1 MKIYVLF
8 IPSEPLEDDI
18 KGPFQIYSQISN
30 NIQQLNIFKCNIAYN
45 SFGYNCVIYYIGV
58 DGQTNIIDVEFFSS
72 GSVSST
78 TRLVM
83 NNELITGTIIWN
95 ILQLHYGGLCI
106 LTENNLNKNINGI
119 IYNDKGIYNT
129 TWDIS
134 TNNPSLNLTKNVGIF
149 PNNTIWIMSK
159 STSTTNLNNNNN
171 ESWTFITSSS
181 LLSDLGKP
189 GIYDNAYI
197 DSTIPSINSIIP
209 LMSTKKLK
217 IKFKNFIQLSNGN
230 LSIIDLNNNIIR
242 QNVNK
247 NNGNFINLI
256 DNNTVEV
263 DIFETTF
270 NRKDTSYYVLVD
282 NGFVKDARVDQE
294 LLGIK
299 KGIWNLSTG
308 M

>member
-8 IPSEPLEDDI
+8 IPSSPLDDDV

-45 SFGYNCVIYYIGV
+45 TYGYNCVIYYIGM
-58 DGQTNIIDVEFFSS
+58 DGQTNIVDVGFFSS

-78 TRLVM
+78 TRLFI

-106 LTENNLNKNINGI
+106 LTENILNKNINGI
-119 IYNDKGIYNT
+119 IYNNKGIYNT

-134 TNNPSLNLTKNVGIF
+134 SNNPSLNLTKNVGMF
-149 PNNTIWIMSK
+149 PNNTIWIMSR
-159 STSTTNLNNNNN
+159 STTNSKQ
-171 ESWTFITSSS
+171 SWTFITSSL
-181 LLSDLGKP
+181 LLSNFGKP

-197 DSTIPSINSIIP
+197 DSIIPSINSIIP

-270 NRKDTSYYVLVD
+270 NRKDTSYYVTLD

-294 LLGIK
+294 LLGIR

-308 M
+308 ML